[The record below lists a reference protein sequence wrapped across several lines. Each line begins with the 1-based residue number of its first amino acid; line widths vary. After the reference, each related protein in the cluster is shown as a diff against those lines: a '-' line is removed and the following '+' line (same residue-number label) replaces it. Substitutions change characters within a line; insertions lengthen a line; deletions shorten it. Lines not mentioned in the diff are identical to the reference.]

1 MSETVVVALVG
12 SAIGWI
18 LRHVGVG
25 AGIGGVAPAS
35 KRLAAPALSAGLTG
49 GLKGEIEAIVAEAVK
64 TAVAAAIAD
73 LRAGI
78 STHAATPPSS

>member
-18 LRHVGVG
+18 LRHVGLG
-25 AGIGGVAPAS
+25 AGIGGVVPGS
-35 KRLAAPALSAGLTG
+35 RRMAAPAPTASLTG

-64 TAVAAAIAD
+64 TAVASAIAD

-78 STHAATPPSS
+78 STNAATPPAA